1 MIRRMIDFVMI
12 LIFVWACML
21 LGLWIIDSLIVPLNL
36 PFSKLTSDIAKALI
50 SVLLVL
56 SWFWLWKK
64 ITEKIFWNALGRD

>member
-1 MIRRMIDFVMI
+1 MIRRMMDFVMI

-21 LGLWIIDSLIVPLNL
+21 LGLWIIDSLIVPLNF
-36 PFSKLTSDIAKALI
+36 PFPKLTSDIAKAVI

-64 ITEKIFWNALGRD
+64 IAEKIFGNALRRD